1 MNSVQKSQLHQEVL
15 FCLCVCVLEN
25 DEIALLIQHIIMFN
39 LIVTSHF
46 IELFTNEFDTICI
59 LMSIV
64 IKVILFL
71 DNAFNQLLCII

>member
-1 MNSVQKSQLHQEVL
+1 MNSVQKSQLHQEAL
-15 FCLCVCVLEN
+15 FCLCVSEN